1 MFEPLTSG
9 RIVLAKYKLRDSL
22 PIYQAIKNS
31 LLEISPWATWLSPNY
46 SLKSAEDFVALQMK
60 NWTDN
65 IEFSF
70 TIKDIDN
77 SFLGVI
83 SLHIFDPAN
92 NVANIGYW
100 INSQYI
106 RKGYCTEAVQL
117 LVVNAFKQ
125 LNLIRIELIAG
136 VNNIA
141 SQRVAEKA
149 GAQFEGILKNRIR
162 PNGMAS
168 DARLYAFINEVYA

>member
-1 MFEPLTSG
+1 MFEPLTG
-9 RIVLAKYKLRDSL
+9 DRIVLAKYKSQDSL
-22 PIYQAIKNS
+22 PIYQAIKKS
-31 LLEISPWATWLSPNY
+31 TTEISPWATWLSANY
-46 SLKSAEDFVALQMK
+46 SLKSAEDFVALQMA

-70 TIKDIDN
+70 TIKDFDN
-77 SFLGVI
+77 RLLGVI

-92 NVANIGYW
+92 DVANIGYW
-100 INSQYI
+100 IDSQHA

-117 LVVNAFKQ
+117 LVLNAFKQ
-125 LNLIRIELIAG
+125 LNLIRVELIAG

-141 SQRVAEKA
+141 SQRVAEKS
-149 GAQFEGILKNRIR
+149 GAQFEGVLKNRIR

-168 DARLYAFINEVYA
+168 DARLYTFINEVYA

>member
-1 MFEPLTSG
+1 MFEPLIG
-9 RIVLAKYKLRDSL
+9 DRIVLAKYKRQDSL
-22 PIYQAIKNS
+22 SIYQAINNS
-31 LLEISPWATWLSPNY
+31 VTEISPWATWLSANY
-46 SLKSAEDFVALQMK
+46 SLKSTEDFVALQMA
-60 NWTDN
+60 NWAAN

-70 TIKDIDN
+70 TIKDFDR
-77 SFLGVI
+77 SLLGVI
-83 SLHIFDPAN
+83 SLHVFDPAN

-100 INSQYI
+100 IDSQYT

-117 LVVNAFKQ
+117 LMENAFKQ

-162 PNGMAS
+162 PNGIAS
-168 DARLYAFINEVYA
+168 DARLYAFINS